1 MSILAISARE
11 RRTITIG
18 LTVSL
23 LALLIA
29 FGVLPYARR
38 LQTREQLIAAELD
51 RLARVRGLIN
61 GETALRTAIE
71 EHGGALDAGAQRLLS
86 GRTPALVASAL
97 QALLQEYANQ
107 SQVTVSRLDVT
118 GESVLSNGVPMMP
131 ATVSAI
137 GDIYG
142 ISQLLY
148 LIQHG
153 SRLLEIAELT
163 VRPNPALKGELLQM
177 TVTLRGAYVNE
188 VGP

>member
-1 MSILAISARE
+1 
-11 RRTITIG
+11 
-18 LTVSL
+18 VSL
-23 LALLIA
+23 LALVIA
-29 FGVLPYARR
+29 YGVLPYVRR

-71 EHGGALDAGAQRLLS
+71 EHGGALNAGAQRLLS
-86 GRTPALVASAL
+86 GRTPALVASSL
-97 QALLQEYANQ
+97 QTLLQEYANQ
-107 SQVTVSRLDVT
+107 SLVTVSRLDVR
-118 GESVLSNGVPMMP
+118 ESVLSNGVQMMP

-153 SRLLEIAELT
+153 SRVLEIAELS
-163 VRPNPALKGELLQM
+163 VRPNPALKGELLQI

-188 VGP
+188 VSP